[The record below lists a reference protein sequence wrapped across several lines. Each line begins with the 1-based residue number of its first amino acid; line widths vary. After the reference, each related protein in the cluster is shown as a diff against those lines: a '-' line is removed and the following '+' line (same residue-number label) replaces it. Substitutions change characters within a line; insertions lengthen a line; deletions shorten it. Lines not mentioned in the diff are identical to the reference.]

1 MSETDTVATRR
12 QELADIVAYSYFLH
26 RLAYRWYSRIDKLI
40 AFLLLLS
47 AMAVVSSLL
56 PPLLLGFLVS
66 FLTAWQLVYVPGEK
80 AAAAKVSMTEYGNL
94 LNNFSTLTDEELE
107 EEAARLSLTDS
118 HPPACLHN
126 PAKLTAY
133 IKLNVD
139 SKDRPK
145 LTCIEKLAACFCG

>member
-1 MSETDTVATRR
+1 MSETDTEVTRR

-94 LNNFSTLTDEELE
+94 LNNFSTLSNEELE
-107 EEAARLSLTDS
+107 AEADRLSPTDS
-118 HPPACLHN
+118 QPPACLHN
-126 PAKLTAY
+126 PARLAGY
-133 IKLNVD
+133 IKLKV
-139 SKDRPK
+139 KAEELPK
-145 LTCIEKLAACFCG
+145 LTRIEKLAACFCG

>member
-1 MSETDTVATRR
+1 MSESDTVVTRR
-12 QELADIVAYSYFLH
+12 QELADIVAYSFFLH

-56 PPLLLGFLVS
+56 PPLLLGFSVS
-66 FLTAWQLVYVPGEK
+66 FLTAWQLVYTPGEQ

-94 LNNFSTLTDEELE
+94 LNHFSTLSDAELE
-107 EEAARLSLTDS
+107 AAVSRLSPADS
-118 HPPACLHN
+118 DPPACLHN
-126 PAKLTAY
+126 PAQLAAY

-139 SKDRPK
+139 SADLPK
-145 LTCIEKLAACFCG
+145 LTRGEKLASCFCG

>member
-1 MSETDTVATRR
+1 
-12 QELADIVAYSYFLH
+12 
-26 RLAYRWYSRIDKLI
+26 
-40 AFLLLLS
+40 
-47 AMAVVSSLL
+47 MAVVSSLL

-107 EEAARLSLTDS
+107 EEAARLIPTDS

-126 PAKLTAY
+126 PAKLMAY

>member
-1 MSETDTVATRR
+1 MSETDTEVTRR

-26 RLAYRWYSRIDKLI
+26 RLAYRWYSRIDRLI

-66 FLTAWQLVYVPGEK
+66 VLTAWQLVYVPGEK

-94 LNNFSTLTDEELE
+94 LNNFSTLSDSELE
-107 EEAARLSLTDS
+107 ATAFRLSSTDS

-126 PAKLTAY
+126 PAKRAAG
-133 IKLNVD
+133 IKLKVE
-139 SKDRPK
+139 DREMPK
-145 LTCIEKLAACFCG
+145 LTRIEKLAACFCG